1 MANINIF
8 IDKDEEYPVYYH
20 YNNKNL
26 NFKGDTYVITQ
37 AQFEKWDR
45 IRKEYDQMQR
55 ELKKL
60 YTSN

>member
-26 NFKGDTYVITQ
+26 NVKGDTYVITQ